1 MLQIEV
7 LREVANGPEITKFI
21 CALTPAESHKWHNYI
36 TGLSIY
42 IDFIDK
48 AAKFDWCKHQGGID
62 ECLKTARELA
72 DINERL
78 YIIGKEW
85 YEREVLDGKGDSDSK
100 DQIPTG
106 ESKE

>member
-1 MLQIEV
+1 MNWLERLLIWMLQIEV
-7 LREVANGPEITKFI
+7 LREV
-21 CALTPAESHKWHNYI
+21 
-36 TGLSIY
+36 
-42 IDFIDK
+42 
-48 AAKFDWCKHQGGID
+48 
-62 ECLKTARELA
+62 A